1 MKNARMVEAG
11 PGSVNKIVH
20 AFTSLAVA
28 RSHHGFYT
36 VETTIHALS
45 SGEQVTMSS
54 LDVQYVQE
62 RLTQAK
68 CAVCKKSRF
77 GIDSRSMKEDGEWK
91 GICLDCYYNFP
102 VYTDMEFYLRIQPD
116 VQYWLKEI
124 TCPLCSRRG
133 VTLDFRIVMSVRES
147 RYFVTC
153 EHCHHSFTELS
164 YLEVFE

>member
-1 MKNARMVEAG
+1 MEAG
-11 PGSVNKIVH
+11 SGSVNEVGH
-20 AFTSLAVA
+20 AFISSAVA
-28 RSHHGFYT
+28 RTPYGFYT
-36 VETTIHALS
+36 VETTIYAPS
-45 SGEQVTMSS
+45 SGEPVTMSS

-77 GIDSRSMKEDGEWK
+77 AIDSRSMKEDGEWK

-116 VQYWLKEI
+116 VQYWLKDI
-124 TCPLCSRRG
+124 ACPLCSHRG
-133 VTLDFRIVMSVRES
+133 VTLEFRIVMSVRES
-147 RYFVTC
+147 LYFVTC
-153 EHCHHSFTELS
+153 EHCQHSFTEQS

>member
-1 MKNARMVEAG
+1 M
-11 PGSVNKIVH
+11 PDSVNEVVNRY
-20 AFTSLAVA
+20 AVLLAVA

-36 VETTIHALS
+36 IETIIHVPL

-124 TCPLCSRRG
+124 SCPMCSHRG

-147 RYFVTC
+147 LYFVTC
-153 EHCHHSFTELS
+153 EHCQHSFTEQS
-164 YLEVFE
+164 FLEVFE